1 MKTTQHLD
9 NQKIGNLEE
18 NLTRENESLELEYN
32 KNNQLRK
39 SIDNERDL
47 VKKMKQEVMTVEEKL
62 RQEQI
67 KCRDEKTQKEINEK
81 ALQEEKNNIERLKKY
96 VFKDQH
102 KNKEDITVLS
112 DKIKDLELEVTQLS
126 KQVCSSFL
134 SS

>member
-39 SIDNERDL
+39 NIDNERDL
-47 VKKMKQEVMTVEEKL
+47 VQKMKQEVMTVEEKL

-126 KQVCSSFL
+126 KQVSSSFL

>member
-18 NLTRENESLELEYN
+18 NLTRENESLELEYY

-126 KQVCSSFL
+126 KQVSSSFL